1 MPISTSLD
9 IEIGGFE
16 SNIKQAQGV
25 LKGLNAEM
33 KAADAAFKATGN
45 AEQKLTSQTKTLNST
60 IQMQKGIADQARQAL
75 DAMTKAGVDP
85 LDKEYQKLYATMVNA
100 EAGMNEAQA
109 ALNQLGAGTAEA
121 ASGAEK
127 LTSGLNG
134 ISKKISLDQVISGID
149 KITSGLANAGKK
161 AVELGKQ
168 LWNNIVDVA
177 AQADDIATQAR
188 VFGMT
193 PEYYQKYKNVFDT
206 IGEITIQEWAST
218 RRKVERAMVDP
229 SSDQIDVLA
238 ALGFGSMVPGK
249 NGGFEQTVSIAA
261 DNWEDAFW
269 QISSEIKKRVDSGEM
284 SSAMADVYGEALFGK
299 KFTSMWT
306 LIDMGQEAFTAA
318 VEKQTVAEDE
328 AIQKNAELSD
338 AVTELKQSFAALE
351 QQMLSGLAPAFTKG
365 VTAVGGMIDELT
377 AFLQTERGQELLD
390 KMGSAISDMLS
401 GIGDIS
407 AEDVVS
413 NFSSLLGSLTEGLDW
428 ISKNGTTVTGI
439 IEGLGIA
446 FAGLTIS
453 SGVLEFVK
461 IVSGAK
467 GLFAGGSAA
476 KAATGGVGA
485 AAGSGVTTG
494 AAAAAAGILG
504 NPLLQANVPV
514 VGDWFMNNTN
524 VGRALGGKHGDTWES
539 VGNDF
544 EQWQRD
550 TAKRIQTFLSDWSHL
565 GDPNYNNGNNQGFTI
580 EPSVEIPPEE
590 KAKIQEQIDAMPPAT
605 LKVLV
610 QFMPETSSLPDGT
623 SLVPGKANGIWAVP
637 YDGYLASLHK
647 GERVVPAREIASRS
661 FSSNLYV
668 ENMNMGGGMS
678 ADALA
683 ATIAARNR
691 RMMAGYGS

>member
-1 MPISTSLD
+1 MAVNVKMGVD
-9 IEIGGFE
+9 IGGFTSGIRE
-16 SNIKQAQGV
+16 GQQI

-33 KAADAAFKATGN
+33 KASDAAFKATGN
-45 AEQKLTSQTKTLNST
+45 AEQKLNSQTKTLNST
-60 IQMQKGIADQARQAL
+60 LNVQKGIADQARQAL
-75 DAMTKAGVDP
+75 DAMTNAGVKPADAA
-85 LDKEYQKLYATMVNA
+85 YQKMYVTLMNA
-100 EAGMNEAQA
+100 EAGANEAQA
-109 ALNQLGAGTAEA
+109 ALNQLGAGAAEA

-149 KITSGLANAGKK
+149 KITSGLANTGKK

-206 IGEITIQEWAST
+206 IGEITIQEWASI

-229 SSDQIDVLA
+229 SSDQVDVLA

-299 KFTSMWT
+299 KFTNMWT
-306 LIDMGQEAFTAA
+306 MIDMGQEAFTAE
-318 VEKQTVAEDE
+318 VEKQIVAENE
-328 AIQKNAELSD
+328 AIRKDAELSD
-338 AVTELKQSFAALE
+338 AVTGLKQSFEALE
-351 QQMLSGLAPAFTKG
+351 KQMLSGLAPAFTKG
-365 VTAVGGMIDELT
+365 VTAVAGMIDELT

-407 AEDVVS
+407 AEDIVS

-446 FAGLTIS
+446 FATLTVS
-453 SGVLEFVK
+453 SSVLEFVK
-461 IVSGAK
+461 IIQGLRGLGGGAA
-467 GLFAGGSAA
+467 AGAA
-476 KAATGGVGA
+476 AANGGNVAAGATAAAAGVGA
-485 AAGSGVTTG
+485 AETLLDTKLSQAGATFNVLDTTWKLIENANTDGSLSRADQVRQWVNRQVEDGFIPAAEAEEYFKKNLAIFEELGEDVTVPIGVKPEDG
-494 AAAAAAGILG
+494 AAEKLAGDIG
-504 NPLLQANVPV
+504 VVDVPV
-514 VGDWFMNNTN
+514 KFVPVGEPIAGPAYLPRN
-524 VGRALGGKHGDTWES
+524 VGQPWR
-539 VGNDF
+539 
-544 EQWQRD
+544 
-550 TAKRIQTFLSDWSHL
+550 
-565 GDPNYNNGNNQGFTI
+565 NN
-580 EPSVEIPPEE
+580 
-590 KAKIQEQIDAMPPAT
+590 
-605 LKVLV
+605 
-610 QFMPETSSLPDGT
+610 
-623 SLVPGKANGIWAVP
+623 ANGVWSVP
-637 YDGYLASLHK
+637 YDGYLARLHK
-647 GERVVPAREIASRS
+647 NERVVPAREIASRS